1 MIVGIDI
8 GGSTTQG
15 VLLKN
20 GKICSFT
27 SIHASDAMASAA
39 GCLGKIVTENRTT
52 INRVIAV
59 AATGG
64 GSKKLNK
71 SLLGIPV
78 KKVEE
83 IKAIGLG
90 GMTLTGKK
98 KCFVVSIGTGTAMI
112 AVTDGGNIIRHVGGT
127 GVGGG
132 TLKGLFRLLLNK
144 DDINNLEIL
153 ASKGDL
159 KKIDLTV
166 RDIVGKGIGKLSPKA
181 TAANFGRLCDETTSN
196 DIALGLISMV
206 GEVVGTLSTFAA
218 KNHGL
223 EKDIVFIGKVTK
235 NRTLMRKIQSVVR
248 TFGGRAV
255 VPDHAEFATAI
266 GAARALTQAG
276 RPSLIE
282 KLRKKVPKVRKRK
295 NKNRKNHRKD
305 KRKNAKRK

>member
-15 VLLKN
+15 VMLRK
-20 GKICSFT
+20 GKISSFT
-27 SIHASDAMASAA
+27 AIQASDAMASAA

-64 GSKKLNK
+64 GSKKLNS

-90 GMTLTGKK
+90 GMMLTGKK
-98 KCFVVSIGTGTAMI
+98 KCFVVSIGTGTAMV
-112 AVTDGGNIIRHVGGT
+112 AVTDGGKIIRHVGGT

-166 RDIVGKGIGKLSPKA
+166 RDIVGTKIGNLSPEA
-181 TAANFGRLCDETTSN
+181 TAANFGRLCDETTSH

-235 NRTLMRKIQSVVR
+235 NKTLMRKIQNVVKI
-248 TFGGRAV
+248 FGGRSI
-255 VPDHAEFATAI
+255 VPEHAEFATAI
-266 GAARALTQAG
+266 GAARALTQGERA
-276 RPSLIE
+276 SLIE
-282 KLRKKVPKVRKRK
+282 KLRKRVPRVKMRKIK
-295 NKNRKNHRKD
+295 NDKKH